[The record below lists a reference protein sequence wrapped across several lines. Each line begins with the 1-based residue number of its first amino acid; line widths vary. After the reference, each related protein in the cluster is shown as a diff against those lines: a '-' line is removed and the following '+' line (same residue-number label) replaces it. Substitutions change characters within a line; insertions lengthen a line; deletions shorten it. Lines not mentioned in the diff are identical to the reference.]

1 MAQFLRRNPAPPLKR
16 KDYRL
21 FRLAV
26 REDFHETCAYCLL
39 SERWAAGVENFELD
53 HFRPR
58 AVFPQLLL
66 NYYNLY
72 WSCHVCNRIKHAL
85 WPSPAL
91 QQRGITF
98 VDLCVDNFDDHFL
111 EDPSGR
117 WLPRTPSAEYT
128 IDVLRLNRPHL
139 VTLRAFLRLHPS

>member
-1 MAQFLRRNPAPPLKR
+1 VAQFLRRNPAPPLKR

-91 QQRGITF
+91 QQRGIGHGQAPLVIEKRQTVLNAAYLVHPERF
-98 VDLCVDNFDDHFL
+98 VKRPPKSPQAPAHAWINKPQTPVDD
-111 EDPSGR
+111 
-117 WLPRTPSAEYT
+117 TQ
-128 IDVLRLNRPHL
+128 
-139 VTLRAFLRLHPS
+139 